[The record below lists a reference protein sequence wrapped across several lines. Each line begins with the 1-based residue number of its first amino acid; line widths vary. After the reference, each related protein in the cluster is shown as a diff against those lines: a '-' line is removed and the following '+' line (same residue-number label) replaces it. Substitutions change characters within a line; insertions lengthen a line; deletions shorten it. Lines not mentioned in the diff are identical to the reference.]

1 MPNPRCEFVK
11 ADGSQCAAYATDG
24 ATLCINHNPE
34 LAGLKRAAVE
44 KGGSAVKRAALP
56 PLKLT
61 SYHDIQPAVETIIHE
76 VREARMSSSEANTL
90 LRLLRWEA
98 ELLLGIPPKCLL

>member
-1 MPNPRCEFVK
+1 MPNPRCAFVK
-11 ADGSQCAAYATDG
+11 TDGSQCAAYATDG
-24 ATLCINHNPE
+24 ATLCINHNPNMAE
-34 LAGLKRAAVE
+34 VKQAAVA
-44 KGGSAVKRAALP
+44 KGGNAVKRPALP

-90 LRLLRWEA
+90 LRLLRWES